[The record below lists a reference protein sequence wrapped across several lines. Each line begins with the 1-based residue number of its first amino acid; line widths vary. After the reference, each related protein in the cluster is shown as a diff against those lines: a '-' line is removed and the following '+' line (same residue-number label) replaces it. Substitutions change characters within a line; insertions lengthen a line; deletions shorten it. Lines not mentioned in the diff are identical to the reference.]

1 MAELASAN
9 ISLLMHLFFIRKE
22 NISFKNQIDIL
33 VKDGGGVRRHNPTTN
48 CQTNY
53 QTNYQTTK
61 LPNYQTNYGY
71 N

>member
-1 MAELASAN
+1 
-9 ISLLMHLFFIRKE
+9 FFIRKE